1 MGSGLDNVFHFARE
15 LGQAKRF
22 GQEIDVGGSVEALPE
37 GLLDIVRN
45 KDDLE
50 VGLGLADPLNQGCA
64 IHLRHDQIGNK

>member
-15 LGQAKRF
+15 LGQAERF

-37 GLLDIVRN
+37 GLLDIARN

-50 VGLGLADPLNQGCA
+50 VRLGLSDSLNQGCA
-64 IHLRHDQIGNK
+64 IHLRHDHIGNK